1 MNEFVMK
8 DFGFT
13 ALDPVA
19 RCAISGGDSEYGI
32 LGELLEDLLEGLA
45 SKLGAA
51 GILVSMLQ
59 KTLTALLMDSEPV
72 GTKTNE
78 EDECERKCT
87 RFCVAKRRCVLR
99 SNRRHVLF

>member
-51 GILVSMLQ
+51 GILVSMLA
-59 KTLTALLMDSEPV
+59 KNIDSFID
-72 GTKTNE
+72 GFRAGWNKN
-78 EDECERKCT
+78 K
-87 RFCVAKRRCVLR
+87 
-99 SNRRHVLF
+99 

>member
-51 GILVSMLQ
+51 GILVSMLA
-59 KTLTALLMDSEPV
+59 KN
-72 GTKTNE
+72 TKNPFPLFT
-78 EDECERKCT
+78 
-87 RFCVAKRRCVLR
+87 VAFR
-99 SNRRHVLF
+99 SLEAASSNAG

>member
-51 GILVSMLQ
+51 GILVSMLT
-59 KTLTALLMDSEPV
+59 KNIDSFID
-72 GTKTNE
+72 GFRAGWNKN
-78 EDECERKCT
+78 K
-87 RFCVAKRRCVLR
+87 
-99 SNRRHVLF
+99 

>member
-51 GILVSMLQ
+51 AWSCVEKILQEAQRTSAPNIVRVSIR
-59 KTLTALLMDSEPV
+59 TAVCIVMCRLPV
-72 GTKTNE
+72 ILAP
-78 EDECERKCT
+78 RKGC
-87 RFCVAKRRCVLR
+87 
-99 SNRRHVLF
+99 

>member
-51 GILVSMLQ
+51 GILVSM
-59 KTLTALLMDSEPV
+59 KKKNIDSFID
-72 GTKTNE
+72 GFRAGWNKN
-78 EDECERKCT
+78 K
-87 RFCVAKRRCVLR
+87 
-99 SNRRHVLF
+99 

>member
-1 MNEFVMK
+1 MQSRACRRNLTRLNCEKRLNLKVMNEFVMK

-51 GILVSMLQ
+51 GILVSMLA
-59 KTLTALLMDSEPV
+59 KNIDSFID
-72 GTKTNE
+72 GFRAGWNKN
-78 EDECERKCT
+78 K
-87 RFCVAKRRCVLR
+87 
-99 SNRRHVLF
+99 

>member
-45 SKLGAA
+45 SKLGTA
-51 GILVSMLQ
+51 GILVSMLA
-59 KTLTALLMDSEPV
+59 KNIDSFID
-72 GTKTNE
+72 GFRAGWNKN
-78 EDECERKCT
+78 K
-87 RFCVAKRRCVLR
+87 
-99 SNRRHVLF
+99 